1 MNNLIELDYDL
12 LSLLPPWYR
21 EILDYQEMCKTAEA
35 QFEALANEIVAVAD
49 NFFFQTMDEGS
60 VLQWEQI
67 LGILADPTTET
78 LEFRQQR
85 LINRISIRP
94 PYTLAFLYQKL
105 DELIGPGQWNVRVD
119 YHNYAL
125 YIESYAASQ
134 DYAIEVAY
142 TIGRIKP
149 AHISYISSAF
159 FASNV
164 KASEVVSTVE
174 RVWNYTLGAWSLG
187 ALPFASDNILE
198 VLKTADIPSV
208 QQQLLTDIATFSA
221 SDIASAQVNGTTPV
235 TIESK
240 SASGN
245 ILTVTLQIQPSDTD
259 EVNSV
264 QLLDSSGNALTSAAI
279 YLPITTTQLITST
292 ITFEEG
298 TQ

>member
-119 YHNYAL
+119 YPNYAL

-149 AHISYISSAF
+149 AHISYISSAL
-159 FASNV
+159 FASNI

-208 QQQLLTDIATFSA
+208 QQQLLSDIATFSA

-240 SASGN
+240 STSGN
-245 ILTVTLQIQPSDTD
+245 VLTVTLQIQPSDTD

-279 YLPITTTQLITST
+279 YLPITTTQLVTST